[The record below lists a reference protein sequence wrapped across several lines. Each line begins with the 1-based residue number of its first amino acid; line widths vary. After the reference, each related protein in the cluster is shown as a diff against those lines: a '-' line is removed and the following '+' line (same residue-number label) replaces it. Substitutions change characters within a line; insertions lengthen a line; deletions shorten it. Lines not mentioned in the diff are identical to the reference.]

1 MNLRMLG
8 PLVLLALARPAVGQS
23 PPQAPDVHFVPTP
36 MEVVEAMLEV
46 TRVGP
51 KDVVYDLGSGDGRIV
66 ITAASRRGARGVGID
81 IDPERIKES
90 RVNAD
95 SAGVKGRVAFRQAD
109 LFKSDLREASVI
121 TLYLLPLLNQRLMPK
136 LYRELRPGTRIAS
149 NAFDM
154 GDWKADSVIEV
165 PGKVGGTYTVY
176 YWLLPADVGGEWTV
190 RVKGG
195 ETFGLSLAQE
205 YQQLEGRATV
215 EGAGKDLEQAR
226 VRGDSLEFTLG
237 GARYEGTVKG
247 GRARGMVSDGSGEPR
262 EWTATRRTRGRGPIP
277 SGASAQS

>member
-1 MNLRMLG
+1 MNVRQLG
-8 PLVLLALARPAVGQS
+8 PVVLLALARPALGQDAPRS
-23 PPQAPDVHFVPTP
+23 PDVHFVATP
-36 MEVVEAMLEV
+36 MEVVETMLDV

-109 LFKSDLREASVI
+109 LFTSDLREASVV
-121 TLYLLPLLNQRLMPK
+121 TLYLLPLLNQRLLPK

-154 GDWKADSVIEV
+154 GEWKADSVIEV
-165 PGKVGGTYTVY
+165 PGKVGGTHEVY
-176 YWLLPADVGGEWTV
+176 YWLLPADVSGHWTV
-190 RVKGG
+190 MVKGG
-195 ETFGLSLAQE
+195 ERYGLSLEQRYQE
-205 YQQLEGRATV
+205 IEGSATLAGREAALE
-215 EGAGKDLEQAR
+215 LAR
-226 VRGDSLEFTLG
+226 VKGDSLVFTLDGSRYRGWVNG
-237 GARYEGTVKG
+237 GNAKGTVTDGNG
-247 GRARGMVSDGSGEPR
+247 GTRD
-262 EWTATRRTRGRGPIP
+262 WTATRRSRGRGPVP
-277 SGASAQS
+277 PHMVGRN